1 MKELRLNLTEAEYT
15 YLLAEAER
23 LEMPIK
29 QLIIDRALHIDA
41 KSLRLLYIKHL
52 SLELSEIRKLLNQ
65 IIQRETLTKE
75 GLYEED
81 IIRLE
86 ESLASTERIVAKAI
100 SELLRRS
107 HGNPEI

>member
-1 MKELRLNLTEAEYT
+1 MRELRLNLTEAEYT
-15 YLLAEAER
+15 YLLAESER
-23 LEMPIK
+23 LEVPIK
-29 QLIIDRALHIDA
+29 QLIIDRALHMDA
-41 KSLRLLYIKHL
+41 RSLRLLSLKHL

-65 IIQRETLTKE
+65 IIRRETLTKE

-86 ESLASTERIVAKAI
+86 DSLSATESIVAEAV

-107 HGNPEI
+107 SNG